1 MGLDL
6 IVMLQAELNMH
17 SLPAGRSEQLQRLLT
32 AAQSRIQQT
41 GITPNLEDVADCQLV
56 VDYAA
61 WMWRRRAQTSTA
73 QMPAYLS
80 LDIRNRLVAEKGR
93 VSNGEA

>member
-32 AAQSRIQQT
+32 AAQSRILQT
-41 GITPNLEDVADCQLV
+41 GITLNLEDVADCQLI

-61 WMWRRRAQTSTA
+61 WMWKRRAQTSTA